1 MINKS
6 PKTTREHLLSRFLR
20 GNESTHTSL
29 SPKRTGFDKVL
40 ITRVKN
46 KKNQLHKII
55 PPKPAKKTSK
65 IKSELISLKKSISSL
80 PELKKR
86 SSIKRRS
93 LRSTAKYLLFVLE
106 PHWQYFYS
114 GSRSIGLW
122 VKNSSLIL
130 WRSKRGK
137 IILVQVGV
145 IGVLAA
151 LLVWQIKPAMP
162 LPKPTYAQTE
172 SADLVNENLGVRRY
186 LPTAREYI
194 PPTAFEP
201 VSILA
206 EKVPLSA
213 WIAPWNIAEQQ
224 SSLRK
229 YSSISAF
236 WLTLNENGYDVDAK
250 GNWEPWIQ
258 ATQNLD
264 PEQITKWLSI
274 SGDPDYVFKAL
285 TDTDLENKLIE
296 NLTSNVQKWSFDGID
311 IDFEGL
317 GASNK
322 DVFSIFI
329 KHLAEKFHSIGKRVS
344 VTVEVRLD
352 DPPMDWPSLAQYAD
366 EIRPMFYDY
375 HSRNTGYPGPVA
387 PIGWI
392 SEKMTIIKKDI
403 PMEKVVPALGNYG
416 YDWQK
421 STDPLT
427 TDQYHGIG
435 LSFEKAVNLA
445 VEKNQQISRA
455 KGNDPRG
462 YDIGDAPHFSYL
474 DETNN
479 EHHVWFEDKIS
490 LTAKANLIAQYLPKS
505 IIFWNVGSLGDTLYW
520 QAEDFNSATIE
531 STTPAEAEKN
541 LDATGTND
549 ASLNTQETNTNENT
563 DNADIPP
570 EQTILP
576 APPRYPEVN

>member
-1 MINKS
+1 MIQKS
-6 PKTTREHLLSRFLR
+6 AKTTRDPILSHFLSRKK
-20 GNESTHTSL
+20 STNTNL
-29 SPKRTGFDKVL
+29 PTKRAGFK
-40 ITRVKN
+40 
-46 KKNQLHKII
+46 
-55 PPKPAKKTSK
+55 SK
-65 IKSELISLKKSISSL
+65 LLSLKKIVSSL
-80 PELKKR
+80 PELKVR

-93 LRSTAKYLLFVLE
+93 FRSTAKYLLFVLE

-114 GSRSIGLW
+114 GSKSISLW
-122 VKNSSLIL
+122 VNNSSLIL

-145 IGVLAA
+145 IGILAA
-151 LLVWQIKPAMP
+151 LLVGQLKPAIP
-162 LPKPTYAQTE
+162 LPKSTYAQDE
-172 SADLVNENLGVRRY
+172 SSDELTENLGVRRY

-201 VSILA
+201 VSVLA
-206 EKVPLSA
+206 KKVPLSA
-213 WIAPWNIAEQQ
+213 WIAPWNIQEQQ

-250 GNWEPWIQ
+250 GNWEPWIT
-258 ATQNLD
+258 ATQSLD
-264 PEQITKWLSI
+264 PEQVTKWLSI
-274 SGDPDYVFKAL
+274 TGDPDYVFKAL
-285 TDTDLENKLIE
+285 TDADLENKLIE
-296 NLTSNVQKWSFDGID
+296 NLTSNAQKWDFDGID

-322 DVFSIFI
+322 DIFSIFI

-352 DPPMDWPSLAQYAD
+352 DPPMDWPSLTQYAD

-387 PIGWI
+387 PLGWI
-392 SEKMTIIKKDI
+392 SEKMTKIKKDI
-403 PMEKVVPALGNYG
+403 SMEKVVPALGNYG

-421 STDPLT
+421 LTNPLT
-427 TDQYHGIG
+427 PDQYQGIG

-474 DETNN
+474 DESNN

-520 QAEDFNSATIE
+520 QAEDFNSKADE
-531 STTPAEAEKN
+531 SIMSAEADK
-541 LDATGTND
+541 
-549 ASLNTQETNTNENT
+549 NT
-563 DNADIPP
+563 DAASIDNATAENQEATAASNYDKTDVLP
-570 EQTILP
+570 EQKILP
-576 APPRYPEVN
+576 APTEYREAN